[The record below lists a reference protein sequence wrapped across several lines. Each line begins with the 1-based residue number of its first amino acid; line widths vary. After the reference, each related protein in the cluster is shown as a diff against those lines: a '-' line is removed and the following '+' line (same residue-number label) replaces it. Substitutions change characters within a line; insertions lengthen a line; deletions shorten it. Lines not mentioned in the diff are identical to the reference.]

1 MAQLTP
7 IRGFTN
13 TPTTKTICILSTII
27 PLTLSILS
35 LKYVVKF
42 AIDPYIIEYDQ
53 FWRLFVYQLS
63 VINESDYLI
72 SVLLWFQ
79 YKVLERYYG
88 SRKYLSII
96 TLFYIYNSIVC
107 LFIMSLGQLVI
118 YYLIFS
124 IKVFIF
130 GSNPEDIHYQLT
142 FLNEITPGAL
152 GIISSLYV
160 CFNTNIPV
168 SYYFKILLKKPKD
181 GNELEE
187 SSSPSKELSL
197 SNLFPVH
204 ILYTLLLLNNGLQS
218 IIPCFVGLLIGKLYV
233 YELLPGGSS
242 WLIPNFIFQLV
253 INPNRKFKAWIYLLK
268 RRFSRYQRLNEDQE
282 NDVSN
287 SSNNQRSTA
296 GESVLDESQLNEEP
310 DDNDEILDEARQQE
324 SQIRA
329 ETPVRPLGSQ
339 FLDTFRS

>member
-13 TPTTKTICILSTII
+13 TPTTKTICVLSTII

-42 AIDPYIIEYDQ
+42 AIDPYIIEYNQ
-53 FWRLFVYQLS
+53 FWRILVYQLS

-72 SVLLWFQ
+72 TVLLWFQ

-88 SRKYLSII
+88 SRKYLSVI
-96 TLFYIYNSIVC
+96 TLFYLYNAIAC

-118 YYLIFS
+118 YYGIF
-124 IKVFIF
+124 IVKVFMLGF
-130 GSNPEDIHYQLT
+130 SPEDIHYELT
-142 FLNEITPGAL
+142 FLNEITPGPL
-152 GIISSLYV
+152 GIISSLYI
-160 CFNTNIPV
+160 CYGRNIPV
-168 SYYFKILLKKPKD
+168 SYYFTILLKKPKD
-181 GNELEE
+181 DEE
-187 SSSPSKELSL
+187 TLQEATSSPSKEL
-197 SNLFPVH
+197 NLTNMFPVH

-218 IIPCFVGLLIGKLYV
+218 IIPCLVGLLIGKLYV

-242 WLIPNFIFQLV
+242 WLIPNFVFQLF
-253 INPNRKFKAWIYLLK
+253 INPGRRIKTWVYLIR
-268 RRFSRYQRLNEDQE
+268 RRFSRYQRLSDDLEASVP
-282 NDVSN
+282 VSAAGR
-287 SSNNQRSTA
+287 QP
-296 GESVLDESQLNEEP
+296 GESVIDETQLNEEA